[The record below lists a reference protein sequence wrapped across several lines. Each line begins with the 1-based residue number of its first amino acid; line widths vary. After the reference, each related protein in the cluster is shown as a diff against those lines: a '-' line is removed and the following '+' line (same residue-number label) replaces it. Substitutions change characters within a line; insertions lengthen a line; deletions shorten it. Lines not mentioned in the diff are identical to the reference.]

1 MSILIVTG
9 IEGALNC
16 AGVVGEHLG
25 MEVEVADGRKAALA
39 AMRLHEFDAVIVDET
54 LAVCDPAAA
63 DAICDRAG
71 SAIPVQ
77 INFALSGA
85 ARLVREV
92 RAALKR
98 RDRERLLARRAA
110 AEAIDEELK
119 TTVTGLMLHSQLAL
133 ADAQTPAP
141 IAEKLRIVASLAGVL
156 HRQLSAPFEG

>member
-16 AGVVGEHLG
+16 AEVVSKQLG

-54 LAVCDPAAA
+54 LAVCDPMTA
-63 DAICDRAG
+63 DAICERAG
-71 SAIPVQ
+71 AAIPVQ

-98 RDRERLLARRAA
+98 RDRERLLARRAV

-133 ADAQTPAP
+133 ADAQTPPP
-141 IAEKLRIVASLAGVL
+141 IAEKLRIVANLAGVL
-156 HRQLSAPFEG
+156 HRQLSAPTEG

>member
-16 AGVVGEHLG
+16 AGVVSKQLG

-39 AMRLHEFDAVIVDET
+39 AMRLNEFDAVVVDET
-54 LAVCDPAAA
+54 LAICDPAAA
-63 DAICDRAG
+63 DAIYERVG
-71 SAIPVQ
+71 SGIPVQ

-110 AEAIDEELK
+110 AEAIDTELK
-119 TTVTGLMLHSQLAL
+119 TTVTGLLLHSQLAL

-141 IAEKLRIVASLAGVL
+141 IAEKLRIVANLAGVL
-156 HRQLSAPFEG
+156 HRQLSAPAEG